1 MSYLQII
8 AIVFGCIYGVFA
20 LLTLHYVFFTV
31 LGIFGGKKFKRVDEK
46 LKYAVVIG
54 ARNEEKVIAALL
66 DSIRANDYP
75 QDKITV
81 FVAAHN
87 CTDNTAAIAREHGA
101 VVYEYNNPDER
112 TVGYAYKY
120 LFDRINADIGIESF
134 DGVFIINADNVL
146 TPDYISKMNDAFIA
160 YDGKNIVTSY
170 RNSGNIGDNVMSCLY
185 GMYFLSACRYE
196 ARGRT
201 LCNCSTR
208 VSGTGYVMP
217 SELVKNGWEYVT
229 LTEDWEFTADQ
240 IARGHKVMHCD
251 EAEFFD
257 EQPTTVPVMLR
268 QRLRWA
274 RGHTL
279 VFFTRFAA
287 LIKNIFTPSRK
298 SGRKNKYSMF
308 DISVGIMP
316 LGAIGVFLWLA
327 QTICISLCPLFGYDP
342 LTVWKW
348 YGIVSAISFGV
359 SYVLTFLSGCLLVLL
374 ERKRMRKVSGAK
386 LAGALLLF
394 PFFLLLNV
402 ILDVVSL
409 FVKNLGWKAI
419 PHSGQKL

>member
-1 MSYLQII
+1 MSCHGKNEMGYLEIV

-134 DGVFIINADNVL
+134 DGVFVINADNVL

-160 YDGKNIVTSY
+160 YDRKNIVTSY

-185 GMYFLSACRYE
+185 GMYLS
-196 ARGRT
+196 
-201 LCNCSTR
+201 
-208 VSGTGYVMP
+208 
-217 SELVKNGWEYVT
+217 
-229 LTEDWEFTADQ
+229 
-240 IARGHKVMHCD
+240 
-251 EAEFFD
+251 
-257 EQPTTVPVMLR
+257 
-268 QRLRWA
+268 
-274 RGHTL
+274 
-279 VFFTRFAA
+279 
-287 LIKNIFTPSRK
+287 LIHI
-298 SGRKNKYSMF
+298 
-308 DISVGIMP
+308 
-316 LGAIGVFLWLA
+316 
-327 QTICISLCPLFGYDP
+327 
-342 LTVWKW
+342 
-348 YGIVSAISFGV
+348 
-359 SYVLTFLSGCLLVLL
+359 
-374 ERKRMRKVSGAK
+374 
-386 LAGALLLF
+386 
-394 PFFLLLNV
+394 
-402 ILDVVSL
+402 
-409 FVKNLGWKAI
+409 
-419 PHSGQKL
+419 